1 MANDG
6 LRIYAAGKGVRLWQV
21 ADKFGITDSYFS
33 KKMRKELSKRDA
45 ERFRKYVDEIAE
57 KEAI

>member
-1 MANDG
+1 MVNDD

-33 KKMRKELSKRDA
+33 RKMRKEFTKQDA

>member
-1 MANDG
+1 MANDV

-33 KKMRKELSKRDA
+33 KKMRKELSKQDA

>member
-33 KKMRKELSKRDA
+33 KKMRKELSKQDA

>member
-1 MANDG
+1 MANYG

-33 KKMRKELSKRDA
+33 KKMRKELSKQDA

>member
-6 LRIYAAGKGVRLWQV
+6 LRIYAAGKGVKLWQV

-33 KKMRKELSKRDA
+33 KKMRKELSKQDA
-45 ERFRKYVDEIAE
+45 ERFRKYVDEIAKRE
-57 KEAI
+57 VI

>member
-21 ADKFGITDSYFS
+21 ADRFGITDSYFS
-33 KKMRKELSKRDA
+33 KKMRKELSKQDA
-45 ERFRKYVDEIAE
+45 ERFRKYVDKIAE

>member
-33 KKMRKELSKRDA
+33 KKMRIPK
-45 ERFRKYVDEIAE
+45 F
-57 KEAI
+57 